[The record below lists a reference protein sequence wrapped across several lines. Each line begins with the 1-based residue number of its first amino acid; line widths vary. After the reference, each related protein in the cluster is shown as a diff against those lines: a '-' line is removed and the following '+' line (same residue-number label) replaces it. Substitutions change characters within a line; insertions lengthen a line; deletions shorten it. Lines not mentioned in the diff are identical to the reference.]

1 MSNVTLQQYFPLIRT
16 REEVLDEISENER
29 LYSIFESWAEK
40 SQEEF
45 LDFCTGVRGVKMLYD
60 GIFKEIM
67 NPETDPSSLNEVL
80 SLLLNKKVQI
90 IEVLPNDNSRLGGES
105 SLLVMDIVVRLEDG
119 SIANIEI
126 QRFGYAF
133 PGQRSA
139 CYSADLLLRQ
149 YKRVRNRKKKH
160 FSYRDIKDVY
170 VIVFFEKSSSEFHNY
185 PEYYIHSFHQVSNT
199 GLCLP
204 LLQNYFFISLDI
216 FKEHLHNKGI
226 QNKLDGWLTFLGSDS
241 PEDILTL
248 LERFPEFKP
257 LYEHVYRIC
266 RNMEDIMGIFSKEL
280 EEMDRNTV
288 LYMIDQMQET
298 ITEQN
303 NTISE
308 QSNTISEQSNTISE
322 QSNIIAQKEA
332 RIKEL
337 EALLNPDQT

>member
-1 MSNVTLQQYFPLIRT
+1 MT
-16 REEVLDEISENER
+16 NEPK
-29 LYSIFESWAEK
+29 L
-40 SQEEF
+40 
-45 LDFCTGVRGVKMLYD
+45 
-60 GIFKEIM
+60 
-67 NPETDPSSLNEVL
+67 
-80 SLLLNKKVQI
+80 
-90 IEVLPNDNSRLGGES
+90 
-105 SLLVMDIVVRLEDG
+105 
-119 SIANIEI
+119 
-126 QRFGYAF
+126 
-133 PGQRSA
+133 
-139 CYSADLLLRQ
+139 
-149 YKRVRNRKKKH
+149 
-160 FSYRDIKDVY
+160 
-170 VIVFFEKSSSEFHNY
+170 
-185 PEYYIHSFHQVSNT
+185 
-199 GLCLP
+199 
-204 LLQNYFFISLDI
+204 FFISLDI

-257 LYEHVYRIC
+257 LYENVYRIC

-322 QSNIIAQKEA
+322 QSNTISEQSNIIAQKEA